1 MKAVH
6 FGAGNIGRG
15 FIGYILSDNN
25 VEVTFADVN
34 DDIINALDN
43 EHEYKVILANE
54 DKTTSQVTGVKAIN
68 SSKPSEELKQAIL
81 DADIITTA
89 VGVNI
94 LPIIAKSFA
103 PFLKEKENHVN
114 IVACENAIM
123 ATNTLKEAILDITG
137 PLGDHIHFANSAVD
151 RIVPLQKNENI
162 LDVMVE
168 PFFEWVVEKDAWYGK
183 ELNHIKYV
191 DDLTPYIERKLLTV
205 NTGHALLA
213 YAGKFYG
220 KDTVLDAIKDNT
232 IKQELHEVLSETSQY
247 ITDNFD
253 FNKEEQSNYVNKIIG
268 RFENPY
274 LSDDVTRVGRG
285 TIRKIGSKDRIIK
298 PLTYLYENDLT
309 RKGLL
314 KAASLLLK
322 YDDMNDKETV
332 EMRNYIDSHGE
343 KSFLKEYAKVDD
355 QLANE
360 IIEVYNG
367 L

>member
-314 KAASLLLK
+314 KAAALLLK

-343 KSFLKEYAKVDD
+343 KAFLKEYAKVDD